1 MEDEPLN
8 SQVESGGSS
17 RRGGRR
23 RLRSALPSDIRRRDR
38 QTVLRALYPDKWH
51 SRADLA
57 KITGLSKV
65 SVSDVVAGLIQD
77 GLVVEGGYKSSSRP
91 GKPAVLVGIKADG
104 TNVMALDLSEAGV
117 IRGILTDLTGKVL
130 VRQDMEIPRAGYLDP
145 QAVVTLCKRLSG
157 QTRVPILGLGV
168 ATPGTVDRYGRVI
181 AAPNLGWTDLDLAE
195 QLHRALRMVVRVSND
210 ADSAVFG
217 ERCFATGPDNMILVA
232 IAKGVGAGVL
242 IDDHVVQGSAYVAG
256 EIGHVVVD
264 ENGPDCVCGKRGCL
278 ETLIAAPVLEARIA
292 DDPNRRDDLL
302 TQAGEVLGTALS
314 LPVAL
319 TNITDVTISGPERIV
334 GRVFLNAVEN
344 TINDRVHSRF
354 IERVDVHTT
363 RLGGDAAALGG
374 VANVLRHELGV
385 L

>member
-23 RLRSALPSDIRRRDR
+23 RLRSALPSDIRRRNR
-38 QTVLRALYPDKWH
+38 QTVLRALYPHKWH

-104 TNVMALDLSEAGV
+104 TNVMAVDLSEAGV

-363 RLGGDAAALGG
+363 RLGGDAGALGG